1 MISKDTPI
9 AMTLNLLPHPLL
21 QKFHHWLEHR
31 AQLSADWRSQQW
43 LALDIESNG
52 LSCGPEGILSIAWV
66 PLSHG
71 TMQLAA
77 AEYHV
82 VRADTQLNQSVIH
95 HELTQSDLAQGEP
108 LTDILARLAEVLV
121 DRILVAHHAKL
132 DWGLLSA
139 ASQLLNIP
147 LQPLAIADTLMIER
161 KSAQGRYRQEQM
173 GGNENG
179 AFTLAACRARH
190 GLPERIGHHA
200 LEDAIACGELFLA
213 QAWKLANGKPLSAQE
228 LVQRSRP

>member
-1 MISKDTPI
+1 
-9 AMTLNLLPHPLL
+9 MTLNLLPQPML
-21 QKFHHWLEHR
+21 QKFQHWLDQR
-31 AQLSADWRSQQW
+31 AQLSADWRSHQW

-66 PLSHG
+66 PMANG
-71 TMQLAA
+71 TMQLAE

-82 VRADTQLNQSVIH
+82 IRAETQLNQSVIH
-95 HELTQSDLAQGEP
+95 HELTQSDLAEGEA
-108 LTDILARLAEVLV
+108 LADVMTRLAEVLCQ
-121 DRILVAHHAKL
+121 RILVAHHAKL

-139 ASQLLNIP
+139 ASRLLDIP

-161 KSAQGRYRQEQM
+161 KSSQGRYRQEQM

-179 AFTLAACRARH
+179 AFTLPACRARH
-190 GLPERIGHHA
+190 GLPDRVGHHA

-228 LVQRSRP
+228 LVNRSRP

>member
-1 MISKDTPI
+1 
-9 AMTLNLLPHPLL
+9 MTLNLLPQPML
-21 QKFHHWLEHR
+21 QKFQHWLDQR
-31 AQLSADWRSQQW
+31 AQLSADWRSHQW

-66 PLSHG
+66 PMANG
-71 TMQLAA
+71 TMQLAE

-82 VRADTQLNQSVIH
+82 IRAETQLNQSVIH
-95 HELTQSDLAQGEP
+95 HELTQSDLAEGEA
-108 LTDILARLAEVLV
+108 LADVMTRLAEVLCQ
-121 DRILVAHHAKL
+121 RILVAHHAKL

-139 ASQLLNIP
+139 ASRLLDIP
-147 LQPLAIADTLMIER
+147 LQPLAIADTLIIER
-161 KSAQGRYRQEQM
+161 KSSQGRYRQEQM

-179 AFTLAACRARH
+179 AFTLPACRARH
-190 GLPERIGHHA
+190 GLPDRVGHHA

-228 LVQRSRP
+228 LVHRSRP

>member
-1 MISKDTPI
+1 
-9 AMTLNLLPHPLL
+9 MTLNLLPQPVL
-21 QKFHHWLEHR
+21 QRFQHWLDQR
-31 AQLSADWRSQQW
+31 SQLSGDWRSQEW

-66 PLSHG
+66 PLSEG
-71 TMQLAA
+71 SMQLAQ

-95 HELTQSDLAQGEP
+95 HELTQSDLAEGEP
-108 LTDILARLAEVLV
+108 LEAILHRLAEVLV
-121 DRILVAHHAKL
+121 GRIMVAHHAKL

-139 ASQLLNIP
+139 ASQWLDIP
-147 LQPLAIADTLMIER
+147 LQPLAIVDTLMLER
-161 KSAQGRYRQEQM
+161 RSAQGRYRQEQM
-173 GGNENG
+173 GGDVTG
-179 AFTLAACRARH
+179 AFTLPACRARH
-190 GLPERIGHHA
+190 GLPARIGHHA

-228 LVQRSRP
+228 LVNRSRP